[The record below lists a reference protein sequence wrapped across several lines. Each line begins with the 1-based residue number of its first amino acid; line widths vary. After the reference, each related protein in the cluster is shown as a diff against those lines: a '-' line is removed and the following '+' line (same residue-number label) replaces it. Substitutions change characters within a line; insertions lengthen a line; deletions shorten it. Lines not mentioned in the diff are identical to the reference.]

1 MKDEWREKQTQ
12 RWAMKRNLDI
22 IAAKPIAIMIF
33 SACSYLDAL
42 PRINHKQFVKTTKYG
57 AENRTPVLRT
67 NLRE

>member
-33 SACSYLDAL
+33 SARSYLDAL
-42 PRINHKQFVKTTKYG
+42 PRINHKQFVKTAKYG